1 MSRTGE
7 ITWLRNTVCEK
18 MSEYNLSWRQPM
30 PSWLIDEIVSETGV
44 TKAMIG
50 KANRQV
56 RKKRQ
61 ISCSSGARHREKGEY
76 YKIAQKGKFIRGCP
90 PHNLSWCNRVI
101 IEFAK
106 MLASSQ
112 EDPTPLSYAPA
123 EDRVIIIAGTPV
135 ALAVAP
141 KDPNWCNRLLQ
152 DEMVVQFV
160 ANMNCYK
167 MFMALGNAVDE
178 DKCTLKD
185 IDWHDLTPRRKVIID
200 CFPVTSET
208 LLEYVGQKA
217 ARYHK
222 KEILL
227 LLMNSGLWNGDNKK
241 YGFPVQFADTCHK
254 LVKYYQNVRIL
265 AMKKNSNGFDLVR
278 LGFERSES

>member
-1 MSRTGE
+1 
-7 ITWLRNTVCEK
+7 
-18 MSEYNLSWRQPM
+18 M
-30 PSWLIDEIVSETGV
+30 PSWLVDEIANEEKTTKDMV
-44 TKAMIG
+44 T

-56 RKKRQ
+56 RKKRD
-61 ISCSSGARHREKGEY
+61 ISCASGARHREKGEY
-76 YKIAQKGKFIRGCP
+76 YKIAEKGKFIRGCP

-112 EDPTPLSYAPA
+112 EDPTPLSYTPA

-135 ALAVAP
+135 PLAVAP

-152 DEMVVQFV
+152 DEMVVQFI

-167 MFMALGNAVDE
+167 MFMALGDAFDAY
-178 DKCTLKD
+178 KCALKD
-185 IDWHDLTPRRKVIID
+185 IDWHDLTPRRRVIID
-200 CFPVTSET
+200 RFPVTSET
-208 LLEYVGQKA
+208 LLEYVGQRA

-222 KEILL
+222 KEVLL
-227 LLMNSGLWNGDNKK
+227 LLMNSGLWNGNNKN
-241 YGFPVQFADTCHK
+241 YDFPVQFGDACED

-265 AMKKNSNGFDLVR
+265 AMRKNSNGFDLVR
-278 LGFERSES
+278 MGFERSES